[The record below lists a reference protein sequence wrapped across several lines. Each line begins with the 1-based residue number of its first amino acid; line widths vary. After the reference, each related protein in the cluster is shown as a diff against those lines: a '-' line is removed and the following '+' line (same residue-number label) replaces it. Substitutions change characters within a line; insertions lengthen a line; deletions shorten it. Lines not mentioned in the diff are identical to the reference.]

1 MGGMMDDAV
10 VFDNLN
16 KSQGGK
22 KGAAVMLWA
31 FEV

>member
-1 MGGMMDDAV
+1 MMGDAV

-22 KGAAVMLWA
+22 KGDAVMLWT